1 VPPPPPTSPEGEL
14 FRLINA
20 SRAAQGCA
28 PLGWDANL
36 AASIRAH
43 NEDQLRRGY
52 FDHDTPEGEGPDDR
66 LLRDG
71 VPGFQPGGDW
81 AENLSIDASVA
92 AAHQSDMQEAST
104 EPGTHRGNILDCRL
118 TRVGISVLPTPDG
131 RQLIGVLFLP

>member
-1 VPPPPPTSPEGEL
+1 M
-14 FRLINA
+14 NA
-20 SRAAQGCA
+20 SRAVRGCA

-52 FDHDTPEGEGPDDR
+52 FDHDTPEGERPDDR

-71 VPGFQPGGDW
+71 VPGFQPGGVW

-92 AAHQSDMQEAST
+92 AAHQADMQEIST
-104 EPGTHRGNILDCRL
+104 DPGTHRGNILDCNL
-118 TRVGISVLPTPDG
+118 TRVGISVLPTVDG